1 MIKGNYIM
9 DNTHFCVKC
18 GKEIPADS
26 EFCPYCGTKQPVID
40 STESTTQPVESSSTD
55 QVSSETVETNKN
67 STKKENTPVSKVVS
81 PKKPQKPWYK
91 QWLLWVIVVVLAIV
105 IIAAFGGGSNSGSD
119 SSSSDTDTSS
129 SAKDSSSEAQSSSAT
144 SSINIG
150 SESIDVSDAIN
161 YKPNYND
168 SSWANSTFDINK
180 ITVYKTDGSYT
191 YGSGSDKSDL
201 QGIIKVHFKIN
212 AGRDITTY
220 PTQATLSTD
229 NGQQLDANTYDSD
242 DFDGDLDSGTNTEGD
257 VYFYVPKMKA
267 ASEIRTIR
275 IKWDGYYDTDD
286 YEDENSSHDFD
297 ATINLE

>member
-1 MIKGNYIM
+1 M
-9 DNTHFCVKC
+9 DNTRFCVKC

-55 QVSSETVETNKN
+55 QVPSETAETNQ
-67 STKKENTPVSKVVS
+67 SSAKKENTPVSEAVPPKE

-91 QWLLWVIVVVLAIV
+91 QWLLWVIVVVLAIA

-150 SESIDVSDAIN
+150 SESIDVSDAIK
-161 YKPNYND
+161 YKTDYSDN
-168 SSWANSTFDINK
+168 SWSNSAFSIDK

-191 YGSGSDKSDL
+191 YGSGSDKTDL
-201 QGIIKVHFKIN
+201 QGIIMVHFKIT
-212 AGRDITTY
+212 AGRDINAY

-229 NGQQLDANTYDSD
+229 NGQQIDANTYDSD
-242 DFDGDLDSGTNTEGD
+242 DFDGALDSGTETEGN
-257 VYFYVPKMKA
+257 VYFYVPKMKV
-267 ASEIRTIR
+267 ASEIRTVR
-275 IKWDGYYDTDD
+275 IKWSADYDTDD
-286 YEDENSSHDFD
+286 YEDENFSHDFD